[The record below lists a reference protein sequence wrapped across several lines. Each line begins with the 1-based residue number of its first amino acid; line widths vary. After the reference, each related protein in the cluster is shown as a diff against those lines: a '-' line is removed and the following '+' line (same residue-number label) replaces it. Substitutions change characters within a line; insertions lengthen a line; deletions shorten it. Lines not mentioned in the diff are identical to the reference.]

1 MEQPENGQHS
11 LLHGQI
17 VSKRPPCKKI
27 MGVRV
32 LGTGAYVPDA
42 VVNNEQLGRI
52 FRCDPDWIVRRTGIY
67 ERRHALPHQA
77 TTDLCYEAA
86 RQCLERS
93 PVGKEEIDLLLVGTY
108 TPDNSFPSASCI
120 LQDRLGLCCGAMDI
134 NVGCAGFLY
143 CLVTAAAYIRA
154 GGCRNV
160 LVIGGDINSRIA
172 DPGDPKTYPLFGDGA
187 GAVVLSA
194 ADEQYGILAY
204 QLGADGSGQ
213 QLLIRP
219 GCGSRLPPDPEVLDR
234 GYHYLRMDGRSVF
247 RWAVTILSDS
257 IRDVLDFAGLDIKD
271 IDHFITHQ
279 ANIRIIFAATDVL
292 GIPRDRVQSNV
303 RWYGNTSAASVPIA
317 LNESVEQG
325 LIQRGKYY
333 VLSGFGA
340 GLAWS
345 TLVLRW

>member
-1 MEQPENGQHS
+1 M
-11 LLHGQI
+11 
-17 VSKRPPCKKI
+17 SKRPPCQKL

-32 LGTGAYVPDA
+32 LATGAYVPDA
-42 VVNNEQLGRI
+42 VVTNEHLGRM
-52 FRCDPDWIVRRTGIY
+52 FRCDPEWIVRRTGIY

-86 RQCLERS
+86 RQCLERAPLS
-93 PVGKEEIDLLLVGTY
+93 KEDIDLILVGTY
-108 TPDNSFPSASCI
+108 TPDNSFPSASCV
-120 LQDRLGLCCGAMDI
+120 LQDRLGLCCGAMDV

-143 CLVTAAAYIRA
+143 CLVTAGAYLRA
-154 GGCRNV
+154 GVCKNI

-172 DPGDPKTYPLFGDGA
+172 NPEDPKTYPLFGDGA
-187 GAVVLSA
+187 GAVILTRC
-194 ADEQYGILAY
+194 DEDYGILAY

-213 QLLIRP
+213 DLLIRP
-219 GCGSRLPPDPEVLDR
+219 GCGSRLPPDNEVLGR
-234 GYHYLRMDGRSVF
+234 GYQYLHMDGRSVF

-257 IRDVLDFAGLDIKD
+257 IHDVLDAAGLQIGD
-271 IDHFITHQ
+271 IDYFITHQ

-292 GIPRDRVQSNV
+292 GIPREKVQANV
-303 RWYGNTSAASVPIA
+303 RWFGNTSAGSVPIA
-317 LNESVEQG
+317 LNEAAEQG
-325 LIQRGKYY
+325 LIQRGRHY